1 MQAKKIGNTI
11 IARID
16 KGEEI
21 IENIKKLCAEHS
33 VTLGKIHGIGATNKA
48 EIGYFE
54 TATKQYHAQI
64 FEGDFEIVPLT
75 GNISTMDGE
84 IYIHAHINICDKQQ
98 RSFGGHV
105 NSAIVSATF
114 ECIIDI
120 IDGSVDRAFNEEI
133 GLNLLKL

>member
-1 MQAKKIGNTI
+1 MKAKRIGHHI
-11 IARID
+11 IIRID

-21 IENIKKLCAEHS
+21 IDSIKKICQKNN
-33 VTLGKIHGIGATNKA
+33 VTLGKIHGIGATNKV

-75 GNISTMDGE
+75 GNVSTMNGE
-84 IYIHAHINICDKQQ
+84 IYIHAHINVCDQDQ

-120 IDGSVDRAFNEEI
+120 IDGTVDREFNSEI